1 MEKILNDYLEK
12 IERYLKPL
20 PISENVLILQKKSRA
35 KSLNYRA
42 TEKMQKKLW
51 NGWGIQKN

>member
-20 PISENVLILQKKSRA
+20 PISERVDIVKEIQSEIFELQSNGKNA
-35 KSLNYRA
+35 K
-42 TEKMQKKLW
+42 EIW

>member
-20 PISENVLILQKKSRA
+20 PISERVDIVKEIQSEIFELQS
-35 KSLNYRA
+35 NG
-42 TEKMQKKLW
+42 KMQKKLW